1 MNIEI
6 QIKIGELVIGYDE
19 ARELYAKLRTVFG
32 PLDLPAPT
40 RMQDAAAREE
50 LEAAYRKGCAK
61 ATEKL
66 ITITPISRAHDNS
79 NVIEST
85 HGPIPI
91 GTVSTTEGSVA
102 VLKDSYVPPPGQ
114 VDSGTLCP

>member
-32 PLDLPAPT
+32 PLDLPAPN

-50 LEAAYRKGCAK
+50 LETAYRKGCAK
-61 ATEKL
+61 ATEL
-66 ITITPISRAHDNS
+66 LVPTPSQW
-79 NVIEST
+79 T
-85 HGPIPI
+85 GPIVNTQATPPPPVPI
-91 GTVSTTEGSVA
+91 GTVSTTEGAVT
-102 VLKDSYVPPPGQ
+102 VLKDAYVPPPGQ